1 MTQKHGLRKKFWTAF
16 VLQMA
21 AICFA
26 AVVGVYGASVI
37 IKDILIKQA
46 LQDEARHFWALRDQN
61 PATVVPDTFNMKGY
75 LLDMAHTPVLPDKY
89 RGLKPGYHSF
99 EKAKGGELIWVER
112 RGMQKLV
119 LIFKQEQ
126 VDALAFWFGV
136 MPLVLLLLVV
146 YAMVFFSYRT
156 SKRLVSPVIWLSN
169 QVRSWDPKKPDV
181 TALAPERLPGD
192 MDNEAH
198 VLAEAMHDFG
208 QRIGQFVER
217 ERNFTSNASH
227 ELRTPL
233 TVIRVASDMVA
244 AEPGLSPLAGRSVQ
258 RIQKAGKE
266 MESLVEGFLL
276 LAREDDYGH
285 NEHPYWVSEEVAEE
299 VEKAQILLRD
309 KAVQLTMTVE
319 TDFQLDVPHYVLA
332 TVVGNLIRNA
342 CHYTDAGQ
350 IDVHIA
356 HGCIRI
362 SDTGIGMSEEQ
373 LARVFDLFY
382 RGETNN
388 SEGKGIGMSL
398 VKRFCDRFGWRI
410 DLQSCAGQG
419 TCATLFIAEASIINE
434 SSDQVLD
441 LT

>member
-1 MTQKHGLRKKFWTAF
+1 MTPKHGLRKKFWTAF
-16 VLQMA
+16 VLQLA

-26 AVVGVYGASVI
+26 AVVGVYGASVV

-46 LQDEARHFWALRDQN
+46 LQDEARHFWTLKDLN
-61 PATVVPDTFNMKGY
+61 PNTQVPDTFNMKGF
-75 LLDMAHTPVLPDKY
+75 LLDMQHAPALPDKY
-89 RGLKPGYHSF
+89 RNLGVGYHSL
-99 EKAKGGELIWVER
+99 EKQQGGELIWVER
-112 RGMQKLV
+112 RGNEKLV

-136 MPLVLLLLVV
+136 MPLALLLLVV

-169 QVRSWDPKKPDV
+169 QVRAWDPKKPDV
-181 TALAPERLPGD
+181 SALASDKLPAD
-192 MDNEAH
+192 MDNEAQ

-244 AEPGLSPLAGRSVQ
+244 AEPCLSPMASRSIQ

-285 NEHPYWVSEEVAEE
+285 NEHPYWVSEEVSEE
-299 VEKAQILLRD
+299 IEKARMLLRD
-309 KAVQLTMTVE
+309 KAVALDLE
-319 TDFQLDVPHYVLA
+319 IESDFQIEVPHYVLA

-342 CHYTDAGQ
+342 CHYTDAGR
-350 IDVHIA
+350 IDVNIQR
-356 HGCIRI
+356 GRLRVT
-362 SDTGIGMSEEQ
+362 DTGIGMSEEQ
-373 LARVFDLFY
+373 LQRVFDLFY
-382 RGETNN
+382 RGESSNAG
-388 SEGKGIGMSL
+388 GKGIGMAL
-398 VKRFCDRFGWRI
+398 VKRFCDRFNWRI
-410 DLQSCAGQG
+410 DLQSRAGFG
-419 TCATLFIAEASIINE
+419 TVATLYIPETSIIEPSE
-434 SSDQVLD
+434 SLD
-441 LT
+441 THEH